1 MLKGL
6 RNFIDNLPVGRRW
19 LELDPLDLLPSCL
32 HQLDRVDLGDQVDRA
47 YLGYHLCLVD
57 LLDRL
62 VRRCLVDPADLR
74 FLKRQLNLP
83 DSHGLLVGAELSYN
97 YIFKIAYLRKHT
109 V

>member
-1 MLKGL
+1 VDH
-6 RNFIDNLPVGRRW
+6 RNLVDLAYQLDRVVLLDPFVPVDRRW

-32 HQLDRVDLGDQVDRA
+32 HQLDRVDLVDQEDRA

-74 FLKRQLNLP
+74 FLVHMLP
-83 DSHGLLVGAELSYN
+83 HKGIIVSSN
-97 YIFKIAYLRKHT
+97 P
-109 V
+109 

>member
-1 MLKGL
+1 M
-6 RNFIDNLPVGRRW
+6 
-19 LELDPLDLLPSCL
+19 DLLPSCL
-32 HQLDRVDLGDQVDRA
+32 RQLDRVDLVGQGDRA

-74 FLKRQLNLP
+74 FLKPQL
-83 DSHGLLVGAELSYN
+83 LLLDILDWLVE
-97 YIFKIAYLRKHT
+97 

>member
-1 MLKGL
+1 MGQQ
-6 RNFIDNLPVGRRW
+6 W

-32 HQLDRVDLGDQVDRA
+32 HQLDRVDLVDPVARA

-74 FLKRQLNLP
+74 FLKFQLT
-83 DSHGLLVGAELSYN
+83 LLDILDWLVEE
-97 YIFKIAYLRKHT
+97 
-109 V
+109 

>member
-6 RNFIDNLPVGRRW
+6 KNCIDNLPVGRRW

-32 HQLDRVDLGDQVDRA
+32 HQLDRVDLVDQVDRA

-74 FLKRQLNLP
+74 FLKSQLILL
-83 DSHGLLVGAELSYN
+83 DILDLLVEARLQN
-97 YIFKIAYLRKHT
+97 YIFKKCLF
-109 V
+109 